1 MSKHTPG
8 PWITDDYSKNDVARH
23 VMNGNGNGPVYIA
36 RVPLQSAAG
45 MRTNAYSAQEANARL
60 IAAAPDLLEALK
72 ELSRSFIGTY
82 SDDQRSDD
90 EINNHREHWE
100 RMARAAIAK
109 ATGEQA

>member
-60 IAAAPDLLEALK
+60 IAAAPDLLEAL
-72 ELSRSFIGTY
+72 RAADWYIGQLEPFVY
-82 SDDQRSDD
+82 GPDDDGIH
-90 EINNHREHWE
+90 EE
-100 RMARAAIAK
+100 RAKVKAAIAK